1 MEKNKREFSLNA
13 KNLASANLGQKIR
26 FYRQIAG
33 MTQKELGVACG
44 VNESTIRNY
53 ELGNRYPDSDT
64 IFEISNALEISPYV
78 LATPDPISAASSLQ
92 YLFSM
97 EKTLDLTPTT
107 IDGKVYLEVSSDIDV
122 NDATVAPLSNLK
134 RMFSHWATMYE
145 KFINEEIDE
154 ETYLLW
160 QAKYLSFGNDSADFL
175 LDAENETAIEVDKNI
190 SDAKKRFRKANLKKS
205 SLKPINPAVSLQGI
219 LF

>member
-33 MTQKELGVACG
+33 MTQKELGSACG

-107 IDGKVYLEVSSDIDV
+107 IDGKVYLEVSSEIDV

-160 QAKYLSFGNDSADFL
+160 KAKYLSFGTDSADFL
-175 LDAENETAIEVDKNI
+175 LDAENEKAIEVDKNI
-190 SDAKKRFRKANLKKS
+190 SDAKKRFRKANLKD
-205 SLKPINPAVSLQGI
+205 
-219 LF
+219 

>member
-1 MEKNKREFSLNA
+1 MGKNKREFSLNA

-33 MTQKELGVACG
+33 MTQKELGAACG

-92 YLFSM
+92 YLFSI

-107 IDGKVYLEVSSDIDV
+107 IDGKVYLEVSSEIDV

-160 QAKYLSFGNDSADFL
+160 QAKYLSFGTDSADFL
-175 LDAENETAIEVDKNI
+175 LDAENEKAIEVDKNI
-190 SDAKKRFRKANLKKS
+190 SDAKKRFRKANLKD
-205 SLKPINPAVSLQGI
+205 
-219 LF
+219 

>member
-1 MEKNKREFSLNA
+1 MGKNKRDFSLNA

-33 MTQKELGVACG
+33 MTQKELGSACG

-122 NDATVAPLSNLK
+122 NDATVVPLSNLK

-160 QAKYLSFGNDSADFL
+160 QAKYLSFGTDSADFL
-175 LDAENETAIEVDKNI
+175 LDAENEKAIEVDKNI
-190 SDAKKRFRKANLKKS
+190 SDAKKRFRKANLKD
-205 SLKPINPAVSLQGI
+205 
-219 LF
+219 

>member
-1 MEKNKREFSLNA
+1 MGKNKRDFSLNA

-33 MTQKELGVACG
+33 MTQKELGSACG

-107 IDGKVYLEVSSDIDV
+107 IDGKVYLEVSSEIDV

-160 QAKYLSFGNDSADFL
+160 QAKYLSFGTDSADFL
-175 LDAENETAIEVDKNI
+175 LDAENEKAIEVDKNI
-190 SDAKKRFRKANLKKS
+190 SDAKKRFRKANLK
-205 SLKPINPAVSLQGI
+205 
-219 LF
+219 

>member
-33 MTQKELGVACG
+33 MTQKELGAACG

-107 IDGKVYLEVSSDIDV
+107 IDGKVYLEVSSEIDV
-122 NDATVAPLSNLK
+122 NNATVAPLSNLK

-160 QAKYLSFGNDSADFL
+160 QAKYLSFGTDSADFL
-175 LDAENETAIEVDKNI
+175 LDAENEKAIEVDKNI
-190 SDAKKRFRKANLKKS
+190 SDAKKRFRKANLKD
-205 SLKPINPAVSLQGI
+205 
-219 LF
+219 

>member
-1 MEKNKREFSLNA
+1 MGKNKREFSLNA

-33 MTQKELGVACG
+33 MTQKELGDACG

-78 LATPDPISAASSLQ
+78 LATPNPISAASSLQ

-160 QAKYLSFGNDSADFL
+160 QAKYLSFGTDSADFL
-175 LDAENETAIEVDKNI
+175 LDAENEKAIEVDKNI
-190 SDAKKRFRKANLKKS
+190 SDAKKRFRKANLK
-205 SLKPINPAVSLQGI
+205 
-219 LF
+219 

>member
-1 MEKNKREFSLNA
+1 MGKNKRDFSLNA

-33 MTQKELGVACG
+33 MTQKELGSACG

-122 NDATVAPLSNLK
+122 NDATIAPLSNLK
-134 RMFSHWATMYE
+134 RMFNHWATMYE

-160 QAKYLSFGNDSADFL
+160 QAKYLSFGTDSADFL
-175 LDAENETAIEVDKNI
+175 LDAENEKAIEVDKNI
-190 SDAKKRFRKANLKKS
+190 SDAKKRFRKANLKD
-205 SLKPINPAVSLQGI
+205 
-219 LF
+219 

>member
-1 MEKNKREFSLNA
+1 MGKNKREFSLNA

-33 MTQKELGVACG
+33 MTQKELGAACG
-44 VNESTIRNY
+44 VNESPLRNY

-107 IDGKVYLEVSSDIDV
+107 IDGKVYLEVSSEIDV

-160 QAKYLSFGNDSADFL
+160 QAKYLSFGTDSADFL
-175 LDAENETAIEVDKNI
+175 LDAENEKAIEVDKNI
-190 SDAKKRFRKANLKKS
+190 SDAKKRFRKANLKD
-205 SLKPINPAVSLQGI
+205 
-219 LF
+219 

>member
-33 MTQKELGVACG
+33 MTQKELGVACD

-107 IDGKVYLEVSSDIDV
+107 IDGKVYLEVSSEIDV

-160 QAKYLSFGNDSADFL
+160 QAKYLSFGTDSADFL
-175 LDAENETAIEVDKNI
+175 LDSENEKAIEVDKNI
-190 SDAKKRFRKANLKKS
+190 SDAKKRFRKANLK
-205 SLKPINPAVSLQGI
+205 
-219 LF
+219 

>member
-1 MEKNKREFSLNA
+1 MIVEKSKRGQFYGKNKREFSLNA

-33 MTQKELGVACG
+33 MTQKELGTACD

-122 NDATVAPLSNLK
+122 NDATIAPLSNLK
-134 RMFSHWATMYE
+134 RMFNHWATMYE

-190 SDAKKRFRKANLKKS
+190 SDAKKRFRKANLKD
-205 SLKPINPAVSLQGI
+205 
-219 LF
+219 

>member
-33 MTQKELGVACG
+33 MTQKELGSACG

-107 IDGKVYLEVSSDIDV
+107 IDGKVYLDVSSDIDV

-154 ETYLLW
+154 ESYLLW
-160 QAKYLSFGNDSADFL
+160 QAKYLSFGTDSADFL
-175 LDAENETAIEVDKNI
+175 LDAENEKAIEVDKNI
-190 SDAKKRFRKANLKKS
+190 SDAKKRFRKANLKD
-205 SLKPINPAVSLQGI
+205 
-219 LF
+219 

>member
-1 MEKNKREFSLNA
+1 MGKNKREFSLNA

-33 MTQKELGVACG
+33 MTQKELGAACG

-160 QAKYLSFGNDSADFL
+160 QAKYLSFGTDSADFL
-175 LDAENETAIEVDKNI
+175 LDAENEKAIEVDKNI
-190 SDAKKRFRKANLKKS
+190 SDTKKRFRKANLKD
-205 SLKPINPAVSLQGI
+205 
-219 LF
+219 

>member
-1 MEKNKREFSLNA
+1 MEKNKRDFSLNA

-33 MTQKELGVACG
+33 MTQKELGAACG

-190 SDAKKRFRKANLKKS
+190 SDAKKRFRKANLKD
-205 SLKPINPAVSLQGI
+205 
-219 LF
+219 

>member
-33 MTQKELGVACG
+33 ITQKELGSACG

-160 QAKYLSFGNDSADFL
+160 QAKYLSFGTDSADFL
-175 LDAENETAIEVDKNI
+175 LDAENEKAIEVDKNI
-190 SDAKKRFRKANLKKS
+190 SDAKKRFRKANLKD
-205 SLKPINPAVSLQGI
+205 
-219 LF
+219 

>member
-1 MEKNKREFSLNA
+1 MGKNKREFSLNA

-33 MTQKELGVACG
+33 MTQKELGAACG

-107 IDGKVYLEVSSDIDV
+107 IDGKVYLEVSSEIDV

-160 QAKYLSFGNDSADFL
+160 QAKYLSFGTDSADFL
-175 LDAENETAIEVDKNI
+175 LDAENEKAIEVDKNI
-190 SDAKKRFRKANLKKS
+190 SDAKKRFGKANLKD
-205 SLKPINPAVSLQGI
+205 
-219 LF
+219 

>member
-33 MTQKELGVACG
+33 MTQKELGSACG

-160 QAKYLSFGNDSADFL
+160 QAKYLSFGTDSADFL
-175 LDAENETAIEVDKNI
+175 LDAENEKAIEVDKNI
-190 SDAKKRFRKANLKKS
+190 SDAKKRFRKANLK
-205 SLKPINPAVSLQGI
+205 
-219 LF
+219 

>member
-33 MTQKELGVACG
+33 MTQKELGTACD

-107 IDGKVYLEVSSDIDV
+107 IDGKVYLEVSSEIDV

-134 RMFSHWATMYE
+134 RMFNHWATMYE

-190 SDAKKRFRKANLKKS
+190 SDAKKRFRKANLKD
-205 SLKPINPAVSLQGI
+205 
-219 LF
+219 

>member
-1 MEKNKREFSLNA
+1 MGKNKRDFSLNA

-33 MTQKELGVACG
+33 MTQKELGAACG

-160 QAKYLSFGNDSADFL
+160 QAKYLSFGTDSADFL
-175 LDAENETAIEVDKNI
+175 LDAENEKAIEVDKNI
-190 SDAKKRFRKANLKKS
+190 SDAKKRFRKANLK
-205 SLKPINPAVSLQGI
+205 
-219 LF
+219 

>member
-1 MEKNKREFSLNA
+1 MGKNKRDFSLNA

-33 MTQKELGVACG
+33 MTQKELGSACG

-175 LDAENETAIEVDKNI
+175 LDAENEKAIEVDKNI
-190 SDAKKRFRKANLKKS
+190 SDAKKRFRKANLKD
-205 SLKPINPAVSLQGI
+205 
-219 LF
+219 

>member
-33 MTQKELGVACG
+33 MTQKELGTACD

-160 QAKYLSFGNDSADFL
+160 QAKYLSFGTDSADFL
-175 LDAENETAIEVDKNI
+175 LDAENEKAIEVDKNI
-190 SDAKKRFRKANLKKS
+190 SDAKKRFRKANLK
-205 SLKPINPAVSLQGI
+205 
-219 LF
+219 

>member
-33 MTQKELGVACG
+33 MTQKELGSACG

-160 QAKYLSFGNDSADFL
+160 QAKYLSFGTDSADFL
-175 LDAENETAIEVDKNI
+175 LDAENEKAIEVDKNI
-190 SDAKKRFRKANLKKS
+190 SDAKKRFRKANLKD
-205 SLKPINPAVSLQGI
+205 
-219 LF
+219 

>member
-1 MEKNKREFSLNA
+1 MGKNKRDFSLNA

-33 MTQKELGVACG
+33 MTQKELGSACG

-64 IFEISNALEISPYV
+64 IFEIANALEISPYV

-160 QAKYLSFGNDSADFL
+160 QAKYLSFGTDSADFL
-175 LDAENETAIEVDKNI
+175 LDAENEKAIEVDKNI
-190 SDAKKRFRKANLKKS
+190 SDAKKRFRKANLKD
-205 SLKPINPAVSLQGI
+205 
-219 LF
+219 

>member
-1 MEKNKREFSLNA
+1 MYSLYFTNEREFSLNA

-33 MTQKELGVACG
+33 MTQKELGTACD

-122 NDATVAPLSNLK
+122 NDATIAPLSNLK
-134 RMFSHWATMYE
+134 RMFNHWATMYE

-190 SDAKKRFRKANLKKS
+190 SDAKKRFRKANLKD
-205 SLKPINPAVSLQGI
+205 
-219 LF
+219 

>member
-1 MEKNKREFSLNA
+1 MGKNKRDFSLNA

-33 MTQKELGVACG
+33 MTQKELGSVCG

-160 QAKYLSFGNDSADFL
+160 QAKYLSFGTDSADFL
-175 LDAENETAIEVDKNI
+175 LDAENEKAIEVDKNI
-190 SDAKKRFRKANLKKS
+190 SDAKKRFRKANLKD
-205 SLKPINPAVSLQGI
+205 
-219 LF
+219 

>member
-1 MEKNKREFSLNA
+1 MGKNKRDFSLNA

-33 MTQKELGVACG
+33 MTQKELGTACG

-160 QAKYLSFGNDSADFL
+160 QAKYLSFGTDSADFL

-190 SDAKKRFRKANLKKS
+190 SDAKKRFRKANLK
-205 SLKPINPAVSLQGI
+205 
-219 LF
+219 

>member
-1 MEKNKREFSLNA
+1 MGKNKRDFSLNA

-33 MTQKELGVACG
+33 MTQKELGSACG

-160 QAKYLSFGNDSADFL
+160 QGKYLSFGTDSADFL
-175 LDAENETAIEVDKNI
+175 LDAENEKAIEVDKNI
-190 SDAKKRFRKANLKKS
+190 SDAKKRFRKANLKD
-205 SLKPINPAVSLQGI
+205 
-219 LF
+219 

>member
-1 MEKNKREFSLNA
+1 MGKNKREFSLNA

-33 MTQKELGVACG
+33 MTQKELGAACG

-107 IDGKVYLEVSSDIDV
+107 IDGKVYLEVSSEIDV
-122 NDATVAPLSNLK
+122 NNATVAPLSNLK

-160 QAKYLSFGNDSADFL
+160 QAKYLSFGTDSADFL
-175 LDAENETAIEVDKNI
+175 LDAENEKAIEVDKNI
-190 SDAKKRFRKANLKKS
+190 SDAKKRFRKANLKD
-205 SLKPINPAVSLQGI
+205 
-219 LF
+219 

>member
-1 MEKNKREFSLNA
+1 MGKNKRDFSLNA

-33 MTQKELGVACG
+33 MTQKELGSACG

-97 EKTLDLTPTT
+97 DKTLDLTPTT

-160 QAKYLSFGNDSADFL
+160 QAKYLSFGTDSADFL
-175 LDAENETAIEVDKNI
+175 LDAENEKAIEVDKNI
-190 SDAKKRFRKANLKKS
+190 SDAKKRFRKANLKD
-205 SLKPINPAVSLQGI
+205 
-219 LF
+219 

>member
-33 MTQKELGVACG
+33 MTQKELGSACG

-107 IDGKVYLEVSSDIDV
+107 IDGKVYLEVSSEIDV

-160 QAKYLSFGNDSADFL
+160 QAKYLSFGTDSADFL
-175 LDAENETAIEVDKNI
+175 LDAENEKAIEVDKNI
-190 SDAKKRFRKANLKKS
+190 SDAKKIFRKANLK
-205 SLKPINPAVSLQGI
+205 
-219 LF
+219 

>member
-1 MEKNKREFSLNA
+1 MGKNKREFSLNA

-33 MTQKELGVACG
+33 MTQKELGAACG

-107 IDGKVYLEVSSDIDV
+107 INGKVYLEVSSEIDV

-160 QAKYLSFGNDSADFL
+160 QAKYLSFGTDSADFL
-175 LDAENETAIEVDKNI
+175 LDAENEKAIEVDKNI
-190 SDAKKRFRKANLKKS
+190 ADAKKRFRKANLKD
-205 SLKPINPAVSLQGI
+205 
-219 LF
+219 

>member
-160 QAKYLSFGNDSADFL
+160 QAKYLSFGTDSADFL
-175 LDAENETAIEVDKNI
+175 LYAENEKAIEVDKNI
-190 SDAKKRFRKANLKKS
+190 SDAKKRFRKANLK
-205 SLKPINPAVSLQGI
+205 
-219 LF
+219 

>member
-33 MTQKELGVACG
+33 MTQKELGSACG

-64 IFEISNALEISPYV
+64 IFEISNSLEISPYV

-107 IDGKVYLEVSSDIDV
+107 IDGKVYLEVSSEIDV

-160 QAKYLSFGNDSADFL
+160 QAKYLSFGTDSADFL
-175 LDAENETAIEVDKNI
+175 LDAENEKAIEVDKNI
-190 SDAKKRFRKANLKKS
+190 SDAKKRFRKANLK
-205 SLKPINPAVSLQGI
+205 
-219 LF
+219 

>member
-1 MEKNKREFSLNA
+1 MGKNKREFSLNA

-122 NDATVAPLSNLK
+122 NDATIAPLSNLK
-134 RMFSHWATMYE
+134 RMFNHWATMYE

-190 SDAKKRFRKANLKKS
+190 SDAKKRFRKANLK
-205 SLKPINPAVSLQGI
+205 
-219 LF
+219 

>member
-33 MTQKELGVACG
+33 MTQKELGSACG

-122 NDATVAPLSNLK
+122 NDATIAPLSNLK
-134 RMFSHWATMYE
+134 RMFNHWATMYE

-190 SDAKKRFRKANLKKS
+190 SDAKKRFRKANLK
-205 SLKPINPAVSLQGI
+205 
-219 LF
+219 

>member
-33 MTQKELGVACG
+33 MTQKELGVACD

-107 IDGKVYLEVSSDIDV
+107 IDGKVYLEVSSEIDV

-160 QAKYLSFGNDSADFL
+160 QAKYLSFGTDSADFL
-175 LDAENETAIEVDKNI
+175 LDAENEKAIEVDKNI
-190 SDAKKRFRKANLKKS
+190 SDAKKRFRKANLK
-205 SLKPINPAVSLQGI
+205 
-219 LF
+219 

>member
-1 MEKNKREFSLNA
+1 
-13 KNLASANLGQKIR
+13 
-26 FYRQIAG
+26 
-33 MTQKELGVACG
+33 MTQKELGSACG

-160 QAKYLSFGNDSADFL
+160 QAKYLSFGTDSADFL
-175 LDAENETAIEVDKNI
+175 LDAENEKAIEVDKNI
-190 SDAKKRFRKANLKKS
+190 SDAKKRFRKTNLKD
-205 SLKPINPAVSLQGI
+205 
-219 LF
+219 

>member
-1 MEKNKREFSLNA
+1 MGKNKRDISLNA

-33 MTQKELGVACG
+33 MTQKELGSACG

-78 LATPDPISAASSLQ
+78 LATPDPISAASSVQ

-160 QAKYLSFGNDSADFL
+160 QAKYLSFGTDSADFL
-175 LDAENETAIEVDKNI
+175 LDAENEKAIEVDKNI
-190 SDAKKRFRKANLKKS
+190 SDAKKRFRKANLKD
-205 SLKPINPAVSLQGI
+205 
-219 LF
+219 

>member
-1 MEKNKREFSLNA
+1 MEKNKKEFSLNA

-33 MTQKELGVACG
+33 MTQKELGTACD

-122 NDATVAPLSNLK
+122 NDATIAPLSNLK
-134 RMFSHWATMYE
+134 RMFNHWATMYE

-190 SDAKKRFRKANLKKS
+190 SDAKKRFRKANLKD
-205 SLKPINPAVSLQGI
+205 
-219 LF
+219 